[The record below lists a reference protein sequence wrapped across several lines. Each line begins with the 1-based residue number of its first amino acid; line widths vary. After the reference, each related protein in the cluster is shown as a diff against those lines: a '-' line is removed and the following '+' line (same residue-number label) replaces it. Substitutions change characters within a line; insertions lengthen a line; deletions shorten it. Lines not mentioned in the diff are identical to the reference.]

1 MKVLLIGHACSPRQ
15 GSEPGGTWN
24 WAWQLSQ
31 QHQVWVIAH
40 PYDRNGVARFL
51 ADHPRS
57 SLRFVWVDL
66 PRWIDPWIPR
76 ANDRG
81 LRFHY
86 MAWLSLACNRAIE
99 LHKRI
104 GFDLAHH
111 VSYGTISAPPPV
123 SKFPFPFVWGP
134 VGGAQR
140 APSSFRR
147 YFGRGWSNEIARSF
161 RIRILEHS
169 PSLRKAA
176 QASAVAL
183 ATNYETA
190 QLLVTVGAR
199 DVRLFLDSGIPES
212 FLLKDRVP
220 KSTDGSLTLL
230 WVGRMQT
237 RKALPLALDAL
248 AMTDDLNVRLLV
260 AGDGEMRESWQ
271 QYARHL
277 RVESK
282 VEFLGKLPWHQ
293 MPNLYRIA
301 DAFLFT
307 SLRDSFG
314 MQVLEA
320 MAHSLPIIALDHQ
333 GVGAFI
339 PTDAGIKVPVTNP
352 RETVRQIAEAIRWL
366 VKTPEGRLRM
376 GEAGRFYAETQTWER
391 RAARISELYEEVL
404 KIRTSPELGGP
415 ASYGSYAVKKRIA
428 KMDETI
434 DLNRKAVLDLGCGNG
449 CYTAELAHRAASVCG
464 VDIRMPILKGFREAI
479 PRVQAAGENLPFA
492 AESFDVVT
500 MIEVLEHTWCDTK
513 VLQECFRVLKPSGL
527 LVLFVPNKL
536 YPFESHPCHIG
547 GLQIGR
553 NIPLVSWLPEFLHK
567 HLCHARIYTR
577 RKVLAMAEHVGFQV
591 LKTGYLFPPLDS
603 FPLPFKETYRRIARR
618 LEHSPLAK
626 FGVSLYAVFQ
636 KPYKSPVG
644 SM

>member
-1 MKVLLIGHACSPRQ
+1 MV
-15 GSEPGGTWN
+15 
-24 WAWQLSQ
+24 
-31 QHQVWVIAH
+31 
-40 PYDRNGVARFL
+40 
-51 ADHPRS
+51 
-57 SLRFVWVDL
+57 
-66 PRWIDPWIPR
+66 
-76 ANDRG
+76 
-81 LRFHY
+81 
-86 MAWLSLACNRAIE
+86 WLSLACNRAIE

-104 GFDLAHH
+104 GFDIAHH

-140 APSSFRR
+140 APSSFRS
-147 YFGRGWSNEIARSF
+147 YFGRGWSNEIARNF
-161 RIRILEHS
+161 RIQIVEHS

-183 ATNYETA
+183 ATNHETA
-190 QLLVTVGAR
+190 QLLVNVGAR
-199 DVRLFLDSGIPES
+199 DVRLFLDSGIPET
-212 FLLKDRVP
+212 FLSQDRVP
-220 KSTDGSLTLL
+220 KSKDGNLTLL
-230 WVGRMQT
+230 WVGRMQR

-260 AGDGEMRESWQ
+260 VGDGEMRESWQ
-271 QYARHL
+271 QYARRL
-277 RVESK
+277 QVERK
-282 VEFLGKLPWHQ
+282 VEFSGQLPWDQ
-293 MPNLYRIA
+293 MPHLYRIA

-320 MAHSLPIIALDHQ
+320 MAHSLPIIAPDHQ

-339 PTDAGIKVPVTNP
+339 PTGAGIKVPVTNP
-352 RETVRQIAEAIRWL
+352 RETVREIAEAIRWL
-366 VKTPEGRLRM
+366 ANNPEGRLRM
-376 GEAGRFYAETQTWER
+376 GEAGRAYAETQTWQR
-391 RAARISELYEEVL
+391 RAARVSELYEEVL
-404 KIRTSPELGGP
+404 STRMSSELGGP
-415 ASYGSYAVKKRIA
+415 ASYGSYAVKKRMA

-434 DLNRKAVLDLGCGNG
+434 DLNRKGVLDLGCGNG
-449 CYTAELAHRAASVCG
+449 CYTAELARRAASVCG
-464 VDIRMPILKGFREAI
+464 VDIRMPNLRAFQEAI

-500 MIEVLEHTWCDTK
+500 MIEVLEHTRCDSK

-547 GLQIGR
+547 SVPIGP

-577 RKVLAMAEHVGFQV
+577 SKLLAMANRAGFQIQ
-591 LKTGYLFPPLDS
+591 KSGYVFPPLDS

-618 LEHSPLAK
+618 LEHSPLAR

-636 KPYKSPVG
+636 KPCA
-644 SM
+644 